1 MRTAAEVYEPAS
13 GRVMTVKTD
22 KPAIQLYIGIA
33 LKGETGK
40 GGKKYPQYAGLCL
53 ESQYCPDTPNQPQF
67 GSCLYKA
74 GETYHFTTVYEFS
87 VR

>member
-1 MRTAAEVYEPAS
+1 MRTAAEVYEPTS

-22 KPAIQLYIGIA
+22 KPAIQLYIGIG

-40 GGKKYPQYAGLCL
+40 GGKKYEQYAGLCL

-67 GSCLYKA
+67 GSCLFKA

-87 VR
+87 AR